1 MVCAQSPSEPRS
13 WISPCTIVF
22 TSPHPHSA
30 HDNHRSA
37 RSRASA
43 GRQERTVDASFSEA
57 ALACRRTDRDECPRA
72 LRLRPG
78 QVAPQVDR
86 LQAKQ
91 LCCQRGCTQAR
102 RMSRGLS
109 HRLWGGRRQQPG
121 GRWGPRPRGAQRWRL
136 FAANGRLSEESATNS
151 HSPSRALLHSQMS
164 QTQVRPSSF
173 LPCIDT
179 GIAPPLTQEL
189 TRTVASERRQQT
201 RHRWQEP
208 EARAVY
214 E

>member
-1 MVCAQSPSEPRS
+1 MCAQSPSEPRS

-37 RSRASA
+37 RAREPQRK
-43 GRQERTVDASFSEA
+43 GREERTVDASFGEA
-57 ALACRRTDRDECPRA
+57 ALACRGTDRDECPRA

-121 GRWGPRPRGAQRWRL
+121 GRWGQRPRGAQRWRL
-136 FAANGRLSEESATNS
+136 FAANGRLSEESATVT
-151 HSPSRALLHSQMS
+151 AQ
-164 QTQVRPSSF
+164 
-173 LPCIDT
+173 
-179 GIAPPLTQEL
+179 A
-189 TRTVASERRQQT
+189 ERRCT
-201 RHRWQEP
+201 HRCP
-208 EARAVY
+208 RRR
-214 E
+214 